1 MIDFAISE
9 LLDESGGVRW
19 LERYLHPQGLA
30 CPHCGGHERWLFR
43 EEGYFPAYRCKA
55 CQGYYTLLSGT
66 VFQKTRQPPSKLV
79 LLIRGIAQGES
90 SARLSRE

>member
-1 MIDFAISE
+1 MIEFAISE
-9 LLDESGGVRW
+9 LLDESGCVRW
-19 LERYLHPQGLA
+19 LESYLHPEGWR
-30 CPHCGGHERWLFR
+30 CPHCGSGERWLFR
-43 EEGYFPAYRCKA
+43 EQGYFPAYRCKA

-79 LLIRGIAQGES
+79 MLIRGIAKGES